1 MRVLILALLLSAC
14 AHKVDTGLVKPV
26 QLPELPS
33 NLSEKAKALP
43 KITGASMGSL
53 VVDGTNADMQYNAVS
68 IQLNNLIDLYNC
80 IKVSVN
86 EKKDINLCL
95 Q

>member
-14 AHKVDTGLVKPV
+14 AHNVGTGLAKPV
-26 QLPELPS
+26 QLPELPA
-33 NLSEKAKALP
+33 NLSQKAKALP
-43 KITGASMGSL
+43 ELTDTSMGNL
-53 VVDGTNADMQYNAVS
+53 VVDGANADMQYNSVS